1 MVKRVAAEAERK
13 AREEGATAVRVEA
26 DANKEAALAEAKG
39 IEAKGQAEADAIKA
53 KADAMK
59 SYNDAATLKLIL
71 ESNVLPETVRAY
83 SEPIA
88 AALAQIDGI
97 TMYGEGNEAKLVSEI
112 QQHGDQIF
120 AGLNKTL
127 GIDLKSLLLGYF
139 GDKVITAKKESNKSK

>member
-1 MVKRVAAEAERK
+1 M
-13 AREEGATAVRVEA
+13 
-26 DANKEAALAEAKG
+26 
-39 IEAKGQAEADAIKA
+39 
-53 KADAMK
+53 
-59 SYNDAATLKLIL
+59 
-71 ESNVLPETVRAY
+71 RAY

-139 GDKVITAKKESNKSK
+139 GDKVISDKKAPQNS